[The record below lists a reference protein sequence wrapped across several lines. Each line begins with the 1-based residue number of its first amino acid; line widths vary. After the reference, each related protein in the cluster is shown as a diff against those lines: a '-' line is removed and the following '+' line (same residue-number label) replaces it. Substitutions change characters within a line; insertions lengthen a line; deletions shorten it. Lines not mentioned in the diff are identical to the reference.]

1 MVKKILIVGGG
12 SAGWSTA
19 AYMSTFLKDIQIEL
33 IESSDIPVVGVG
45 ESTVPPIVDFM
56 KEMGVSEEEWMPECN
71 ATFKSC
77 IRFKDFHQLDEPA
90 MWYPF
95 EPVEILNNRPL
106 SRYWHNKHLNDPAY
120 ADRYS
125 FYDYNF
131 IVPEICRQ
139 NKTVKSLPGTSYA
152 YHFDAGLWG
161 EFLKKIAKKNGVV
174 QHIDTITSVNQNDDG
189 SIKSVTRKDGDDI
202 EADLFIDCSGFAAL
216 LIDKTL
222 KEPFDEFYDYLFNNK
237 AIAMPVE
244 YHDKDAEMVSY
255 TNCHALTAGWVWRTP
270 LYHRMGTGYVYCD
283 KYKSQDEAEHEFR
296 QHLGEDR
303 VKDLTARHINIRV
316 GKHKRTWAKNCVA
329 IGLSAGFIEP
339 LESTGLFIIQG
350 AVQLL
355 TNILRKD
362 SRYTACDQ
370 KVYNDSVTR
379 LLEII
384 RDFLVCH
391 YALTDREDSPY
402 WHDVKYHTKISDTL
416 SEKLQFARLAM
427 PDIQHINRFD
437 NASLAGFSF
446 NEGWQ
451 CILTGMNYL
460 PFEWPQ
466 LKNNNVGPYE
476 QGIVANMH
484 LADQRQ
490 QERARQRDMVKQLP
504 SHYQYLKQHL
514 FKGAD

>member
-1 MVKKILIVGGG
+1 MIKKILIVGGG

-19 AYMSTFLKDIQIEL
+19 AYMSKFLKNTKIEL

-56 KEMGVSEEEWMPECN
+56 RELGITEEEWMPKCN
-71 ATFKSC
+71 ATFKSS
-77 IRFKDFHQLDEPA
+77 IRFEDFHQVGEPPI
-90 MWYPF
+90 WYPF
-95 EPVEILNNRPL
+95 EPVEILNGRPL
-106 SRYWHNKHLNDPAY
+106 SRYWHYKHLVNEQY
-120 ADRYS
+120 KDRFT

-139 NKTVKSLPGTSYA
+139 NKTVKSVPGVSYA

-161 EFLKKIAKKNGVV
+161 DVLKDLAKSNGVT
-174 QHIDTITSVNQNDDG
+174 QHIDTITEINLSENGN
-189 SIKSVTRKDGDDI
+189 IKSISRKGGEDI
-202 EADLFIDCSGFAAL
+202 EADFFIDCSGFSSL
-216 LIDKTL
+216 LIGKTL
-222 KEPFDEFYDYLFNNK
+222 KEPFDEFYKHLFNNR
-237 AIAMPVE
+237 AIAMPVPYE
-244 YHDKDAEMVSY
+244 DKDAEMSSY
-255 TNCHALTAGWVWRTP
+255 TNCHALSSGWVWRTP
-270 LYHRMGTGYVYCD
+270 LYHRIGTGYVYCD
-283 KYKSQDEAEHEFR
+283 KYKDPEDAELEFR
-296 QHLGEDR
+296 QHLGYDR
-303 VKDLTARHINIRV
+303 VKDVEARHIQIRV
-316 GKHKRTWAKNCVA
+316 GKHKRTWVKNCVA

-355 TNILRKD
+355 TNILAKD
-362 SRYTACDQ
+362 SKYNACDI
-370 KVYNDSVTR
+370 KVYNDSITR

-384 RDFLVCH
+384 RDFLTCH

-402 WHDVKYHTKISDTL
+402 WHDVKYKTEISDTL

-460 PFEWPQ
+460 PLEWPQ
-466 LKNNNVGPYE
+466 LKLNKVGPFE
-476 QGIVANMH
+476 EAIVANIHM
-484 LADQRQ
+484 ADQR
-490 QERARQRDMVKQLP
+490 EKDRERQRGMVSSMP
-504 SHYQYLKQHL
+504 SHYQYLTKNIY
-514 FKGAD
+514 KD